1 MEKYSDKVLKLI
13 NTTAKNLADLNDL
26 LRSATEEPTEQEQ
39 KDLTLAMLKLTVII
53 KEFGK

>member
-1 MEKYSDKVLKLI
+1 MERYSDKVLKLI

-26 LRSATEEPTEQEQ
+26 LRSADEEPTEQEQ
-39 KDLTLAMLKLTVII
+39 KDLAFAMLKLTVII

>member
-26 LRSATEEPTEQEQ
+26 LKSASEEPTEQEQ
-39 KDLTLAMLKLTVII
+39 KDLAFAMLKLAVII

>member
-26 LRSATEEPTEQEQ
+26 LKSADEEPTEQEQ
-39 KDLTLAMLKLTVII
+39 KDLAFAMLKLAVII

>member
-26 LRSATEEPTEQEQ
+26 LKSASEEPTEQEQ
-39 KDLTLAMLKLTVII
+39 KDLAFAMLKLTVII

>member
-1 MEKYSDKVLKLI
+1 MERYSDKVLKLI

-26 LRSATEEPTEQEQ
+26 LKSADEEPTEQEQ
-39 KDLTLAMLKLTVII
+39 KDLAFAMLKLAVII

>member
-13 NTTAKNLADLNDL
+13 NTTAENLADLNDL
-26 LRSATEEPTEQEQ
+26 LKSADEEPTEQEQ
-39 KDLTLAMLKLTVII
+39 KVLTFAMLKLAVII